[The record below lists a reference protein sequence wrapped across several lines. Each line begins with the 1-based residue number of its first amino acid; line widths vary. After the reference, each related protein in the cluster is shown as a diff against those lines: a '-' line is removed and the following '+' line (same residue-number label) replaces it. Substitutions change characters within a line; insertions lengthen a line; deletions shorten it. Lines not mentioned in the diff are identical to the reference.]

1 MMELR
6 FDRYELPDGHQ
17 ARFLEKLDARLAS
30 RRRRRLFFCWT
41 AAAACATLVA
51 FLVLDRNSYFWRAHS
66 PEAVYAAYLE
76 QVGVLHQQLSASPDE
91 DTDAQEALLHELT
104 DENIALYDQLPDELS
119 KRQKIKIL
127 KNHYGGLLSSAG
139 ELARKH

>member
-1 MMELR
+1 MENR
-6 FDRYELPDGHQ
+6 FDIYEMPQGHE
-17 ARFLEKLDARLAS
+17 ARFEAKLDGRLSLQRS
-30 RRRRRLFFCWT
+30 RRLVTRWT
-41 AAAACATLVA
+41 AAAACAALVA
-51 FLVLDRNSYFWRAHS
+51 FLALERNSYFWRAHS

-76 QVGVLHQQLSASPDE
+76 QVGALHKQISASPDE
-91 DTDAQEALLHELT
+91 DTAAQEALLHELT

>member
-1 MMELR
+1 MELR

-17 ARFLEKLDARLAS
+17 ARFLEKLDARLAG
-30 RRRRRLFFCWT
+30 RRRRRLLFRWT
-41 AAAACATLVA
+41 AAAACAALVA
-51 FLVLDRNSYFWRAHS
+51 FLALDRNTYFWRAHS

-76 QVGVLHQQLSASPDE
+76 QVSALYQRISANSDG
-91 DTDAQEALLHELT
+91 DTAEQEALLHELT

-139 ELARKH
+139 EIAKKH